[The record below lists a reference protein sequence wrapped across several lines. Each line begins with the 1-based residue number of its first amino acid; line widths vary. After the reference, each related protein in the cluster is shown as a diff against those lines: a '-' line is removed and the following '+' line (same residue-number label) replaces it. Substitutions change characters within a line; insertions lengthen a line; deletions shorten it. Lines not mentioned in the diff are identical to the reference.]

1 MRDTN
6 KKMKYERLMKNR
18 KVILIV
24 LLVLMFVWVGYI
36 IITGNSTLSKILWG
50 IAGILY
56 TIAFVL
62 SMRQKK
68 NDKPIV

>member
-1 MRDTN
+1 
-6 KKMKYERLMKNR
+6 MKNR

>member
-1 MRDTN
+1 MR
-6 KKMKYERLMKNR
+6 NR

-24 LLVLMFVWVGYI
+24 LLVVIGYL
-36 IITGNSTLSKILWG
+36 IITSNSTSGKIGWG

-56 TIAFVL
+56 TITFVL
-62 SMRQKK
+62 SMRQK

>member
-1 MRDTN
+1 
-6 KKMKYERLMKNR
+6 MKNR

-24 LLVLMFVWVGYI
+24 LLVLMFVWVGYL
-36 IITGNSTLSKILWG
+36 IITSNSTLVKIWWG

-56 TIAFVL
+56 TITFVL

-68 NDKPIV
+68 MTNLYYRFVIF

>member
-1 MRDTN
+1 
-6 KKMKYERLMKNR
+6 MKNR

-24 LLVLMFVWVGYI
+24 LLVLMFVWVGYLI
-36 IITGNSTLSKILWG
+36 ISSNSTLSKILWG

-56 TIAFVL
+56 TITFVL

-68 NDKPIV
+68 MTNL

>member
-1 MRDTN
+1 MR
-6 KKMKYERLMKNR
+6 NR

-24 LLVLMFVWVGYI
+24 LLVLMFVCVGYL
-36 IITGNSTLSKILWG
+36 IITANGTFAKIVWG

-56 TIAFVL
+56 TITFVL
-62 SMRQKK
+62 SMRQK

>member
-1 MRDTN
+1 MR
-6 KKMKYERLMKNR
+6 NR

-24 LLVLMFVWVGYI
+24 LLVLMFVSVGYLI
-36 IITGNSTLSKILWG
+36 ISSNSTLSKILWG

-56 TIAFVL
+56 TITFVL
-62 SMRQKK
+62 SMRQK

>member
-1 MRDTN
+1 MR
-6 KKMKYERLMKNR
+6 NR

-24 LLVLMFVWVGYI
+24 LLVLMFVWVGYLI
-36 IITGNSTLSKILWG
+36 ISSNSTLSKILWG

-56 TIAFVL
+56 TITFVL
-62 SMRQKK
+62 SMWQKK

>member
-1 MRDTN
+1 
-6 KKMKYERLMKNR
+6 MKNR

-24 LLVLMFVWVGYI
+24 LLVLMFVSVGYL

-56 TIAFVL
+56 TITFVL
-62 SMRQKK
+62 SMRQK

>member
-1 MRDTN
+1 MR
-6 KKMKYERLMKNR
+6 NR

-24 LLVLMFVWVGYI
+24 LLVLMFVCVGYR
-36 IITGNSTLSKILWG
+36 IITANGTLAKIVWG

-56 TIAFVL
+56 TITFVL

-68 NDKPIV
+68 

>member
-1 MRDTN
+1 
-6 KKMKYERLMKNR
+6 MKNR

-24 LLVLMFVWVGYI
+24 LLVLMFIWVGYL
-36 IITGNSTLSKILWG
+36 IITSNSTLVKIGWG

-62 SMRQKK
+62 TMRQKK
-68 NDKPIV
+68 

>member
-1 MRDTN
+1 MR
-6 KKMKYERLMKNR
+6 NR

-24 LLVLMFVWVGYI
+24 LLVLMFVSVGYLI
-36 IITGNSTLSKILWG
+36 ISSNSTSGKIGWG

-56 TIAFVL
+56 TITFVL
-62 SMRQKK
+62 SMRQK

>member
-1 MRDTN
+1 
-6 KKMKYERLMKNR
+6 MKNR

-24 LLVLMFVWVGYI
+24 LLVLMFVWVGYLI
-36 IITGNSTLSKILWG
+36 ISSNSTLSKIVWG

-56 TIAFVL
+56 TITFVL

-68 NDKPIV
+68 MTNL

>member
-1 MRDTN
+1 MR
-6 KKMKYERLMKNR
+6 NR

-24 LLVLMFVWVGYI
+24 LLVLMFVCVGYL
-36 IITGNSTLSKILWG
+36 IITANGTLAKIGWG

-56 TIAFVL
+56 TITFVL

-68 NDKPIV
+68 MTNL

>member
-1 MRDTN
+1 
-6 KKMKYERLMKNR
+6 MKYERLMRNR

-24 LLVLMFVWVGYI
+24 LLVLMFVWVGYLI
-36 IITGNSTLSKILWG
+36 ISSNSTLSKILWG

-56 TIAFVL
+56 TITFVL
-62 SMRQKK
+62 SMWQKK

>member
-1 MRDTN
+1 MR
-6 KKMKYERLMKNR
+6 NR

-24 LLVLMFVWVGYI
+24 LLVLMFVWVGYLI
-36 IITGNSTLSKILWG
+36 ISSNSTSGKIVWG

-56 TIAFVL
+56 TITFVL

-68 NDKPIV
+68 

>member
-1 MRDTN
+1 
-6 KKMKYERLMKNR
+6 MKYERLMKNR

>member
-1 MRDTN
+1 MT
-6 KKMKYERLMKNR
+6 KYERLMRNR

>member
-1 MRDTN
+1 MR
-6 KKMKYERLMKNR
+6 NR

-24 LLVLMFVWVGYI
+24 LLVVIGYLI
-36 IITGNSTLSKILWG
+36 ISSNSTLAKIGWG

-56 TIAFVL
+56 TITFVL

-68 NDKPIV
+68 MTNL

>member
-1 MRDTN
+1 
-6 KKMKYERLMKNR
+6 MKYERLMRNR

-24 LLVLMFVWVGYI
+24 LLVLMFVWVGYL
-36 IITGNSTLSKILWG
+36 IITANGTLAKIVWG

-56 TIAFVL
+56 TITFVL

-68 NDKPIV
+68 LTNL

>member
-1 MRDTN
+1 MR
-6 KKMKYERLMKNR
+6 NR

-24 LLVLMFVWVGYI
+24 LLVLMFVWVGYL
-36 IITGNSTLSKILWG
+36 IITSNSTLSKILWG

-56 TIAFVL
+56 TITFVL

-68 NDKPIV
+68 

>member
-1 MRDTN
+1 MR
-6 KKMKYERLMKNR
+6 NR

-24 LLVLMFVWVGYI
+24 LLVLMFVWVGYLI
-36 IITGNSTLSKILWG
+36 ISSNSTLAKIVWG

-56 TIAFVL
+56 TITFVL

-68 NDKPIV
+68 

>member
-1 MRDTN
+1 MGRIPN
-6 KKMKYERLMKNR
+6 YNR
-18 KVILIV
+18 R
-24 LLVLMFVWVGYI
+24 
-36 IITGNSTLSKILWG
+36 TLAKIGWG

-68 NDKPIV
+68 MTNL

>member
-1 MRDTN
+1 MR
-6 KKMKYERLMKNR
+6 NR

-24 LLVLMFVWVGYI
+24 LLVLMFVCVAHL
-36 IITGNSTLSKILWG
+36 IITANSTLAKLVWG

-56 TIAFVL
+56 TITFVL

-68 NDKPIV
+68 

>member
-1 MRDTN
+1 MR
-6 KKMKYERLMKNR
+6 NR

-24 LLVLMFVWVGYI
+24 LLVLMFVWVGYL
-36 IITGNSTLSKILWG
+36 IITANSTSGKIGWG

-56 TIAFVL
+56 TITFVL

-68 NDKPIV
+68 

>member
-1 MRDTN
+1 MT
-6 KKMKYERLMKNR
+6 KYERLMRNR

-24 LLVLMFVWVGYI
+24 LLVVIGYLI
-36 IITGNSTLSKILWG
+36 ISSNSTLAKIGWG

-56 TIAFVL
+56 TITFVL

-68 NDKPIV
+68 MTNL

>member
-1 MRDTN
+1 MT
-6 KKMKYERLMKNR
+6 KYERFMRNR

-56 TIAFVL
+56 TITFVL

-68 NDKPIV
+68 